1 MFCGPQVLLHR
12 RLCTGSSHL
21 GNHDPT
27 GALRTEGWQF
37 ASGVVKIVQLARP
50 QVQPN
55 EGFLRQLA
63 DFHEELERL

>member
-1 MFCGPQVLLHR
+1 M
-12 RLCTGSSHL
+12 
-21 GNHDPT
+21 

-37 ASGVVKIVQLARP
+37 ASGVVKIIQLARP